1 MPCNPDDPHTPL
13 KLKYNQLAPP
23 PGGLRRHRCDAGV
36 DGVPLCQ
43 HADHALDTDSTVFPL
58 KLWGIVTELR
68 GCQRTQLA
76 ELIEWQL
83 RIQ

>member
-1 MPCNPDDPHTPL
+1 M
-13 KLKYNQLAPP
+13 
-23 PGGLRRHRCDAGV
+23 
-36 DGVPLCQ
+36 PLCQ
-43 HADHALDTDSTVFPL
+43 HADHALDTDATIVPL

-68 GCQRTQLA
+68 GCQRAQLA

>member
-1 MPCNPDDPHTPL
+1 M
-13 KLKYNQLAPP
+13 
-23 PGGLRRHRCDAGV
+23 
-36 DGVPLCQ
+36 PLCQ
-43 HADHALDTDSTVFPL
+43 YADHAFHTDPTIVPL

-68 GCQRTQLA
+68 RCQRAQLA

>member
-1 MPCNPDDPHTPL
+1 M
-13 KLKYNQLAPP
+13 
-23 PGGLRRHRCDAGV
+23 
-36 DGVPLCQ
+36 PLCQ
-43 HADHALDTDSTVFPL
+43 HADHALDTDSTIVPL
-58 KLWGIVTELR
+58 KLWGPVTKLR

>member
-1 MPCNPDDPHTPL
+1 M
-13 KLKYNQLAPP
+13 
-23 PGGLRRHRCDAGV
+23 
-36 DGVPLCQ
+36 PLCQ
-43 HADHALDTDSTVFPL
+43 HADHAFHTDPTIISL